1 MSFAREV
8 LAAREALEKPKVPP
22 KQHNF
27 YGSTPPMGR
36 SFKPAVKSRTNTKI
50 IAEEED
56 DDEITCNINC
66 GRERLRHMTRWIAYV
81 MMLGLII
88 FVLVVNRK
96 TLSAKFSVPHIFTS
110 GSTSSRSRGSSS
122 GFIVTSSAFE
132 ANGTLPDKYTC
143 KFGTETGVSP
153 PLAWSNPPE
162 GTTDFMITMKK
173 ESGYSWT
180 VYDLLLLDHV
190 DEAVSNAAS
199 SGSTVGEIAGT
210 EAWDIDVP
218 PYIST
223 AGYVSMYKVP
233 GGSIQHIL

>member
-8 LAAREALEKPKVPP
+8 LAAREALEKPKIEP

-36 SFKPAVKSRTNTKI
+36 SFKPVVKSRTNTKI
-50 IAEEED
+50 IVDED
-56 DDEITCNINC
+56 EDEDEISCNINC
-66 GRERLRHMTRWIAYV
+66 GRERLRHMTRWIAYLMV
-81 MMLGLII
+81 LGLTI
-88 FVLVVNRK
+88 FVVVVNRK
-96 TLSAKFSVPHIFTS
+96 TLSAKFSVPHIFSSGTTS
-110 GSTSSRSRGSSS
+110 VRGRVDSS
-122 GFIVTSSAFE
+122 GFIVTSPAFE

-180 VYDLLLLDHV
+180 VYDLGLIDHV
-190 DEAVSNAAS
+190 DEAVCNAA
-199 SGSTVGEIAGT
+199 GTGATVGEVAGT

-233 GGSIQHIL
+233 RRI

>member
-8 LAAREALEKPKVPP
+8 LAAREALEKPKVQP

-36 SFKPAVKSRTNTKI
+36 SFKPVIKSRTNTKI
-50 IAEEED
+50 IVEEEED
-56 DDEITCNINC
+56 DDQITCNINC

-96 TLSAKFSVPHIFTS
+96 TLSAKFTMPHIFTS
-110 GSTSSRSRGSSS
+110 GTASSTHRGGGGDSS
-122 GFIVTSSAFE
+122 GFVLTSIAFE

-153 PLAWSNPPE
+153 PLAWSNPPDGAE
-162 GTTDFMITMKK
+162 DFMITMKK

-180 VYDLLLLDHV
+180 VYDLGSLDHV
-190 DEAVSNAAS
+190 DEACSNAAT
-199 SGSTVGEIAGT
+199 SGAAVGEIAGT
-210 EAWDIDVP
+210 EAWDI
-218 PYIST
+218 
-223 AGYVSMYKVP
+223 GM
-233 GGSIQHIL
+233 